1 MNSDTQ
7 TKATGFEVCIVGV
20 GFVGLTLAMALTR
33 KGIKVRAIEKNR
45 QIVENLNSGITEI
58 LEPSRLPAPVA
69 RM

>member
-45 QIVENLNSGITEI
+45 QI
-58 LEPSRLPAPVA
+58 
-69 RM
+69 